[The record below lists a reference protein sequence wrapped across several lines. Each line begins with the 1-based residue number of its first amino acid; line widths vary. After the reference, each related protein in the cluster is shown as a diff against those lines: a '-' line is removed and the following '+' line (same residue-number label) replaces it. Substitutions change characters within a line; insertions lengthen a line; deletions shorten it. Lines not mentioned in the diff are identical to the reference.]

1 MIQSRSF
8 FLAFKFLTGRN
19 QLLNN
24 KNLLGAVL
32 GIGLALIP
40 LIVVL
45 EISSGMI
52 EGITKRYMEIGS
64 YHLQIKH
71 YAGVDQEVEDKT
83 INDVKS
89 FPGVKAVFPVTTGLG
104 LAYSENGRTGIS
116 FKALPMDYLDIDI
129 AAKEYIKI
137 EAGEFKLDSRDSA
150 MLSSEVA
157 RILEVVPGDRIK
169 ILTARHVPGRQPV
182 LKPSYLTVRGVF
194 STGYYELD
202 ALSIYINIE
211 KGKSLFKES
220 GSSFIA
226 VKLDNPFDNIQKKSS
241 DVQKQLLSNFFVH
254 NWYDL
259 EQTMID
265 SFNTTKTILLF
276 IMILIVLVA
285 AMNIS
290 SAVVMLV
297 MEKEAE
303 IAILKSTGISSAL
316 ITRAF
321 VFTGLIIGLAGTFTG
336 LLTGLMV
343 AVNINGLIQNVES
356 IINSVYRFIQ
366 IVISPF
372 FILGDRGLV
381 LIDTAY
387 YLEKIPIKIDLSEI
401 LIISSLTIILSTA
414 AAFFPA
420 LRAGRL
426 KPMDILRKH

>member
-1 MIQSRSF
+1 MMYSRPF
-8 FLAFKFLTGRN
+8 FLAFKFLSGRN

-24 KNLLGAVL
+24 RNLLGAVL

-52 EGITKRYMEIGS
+52 EGITRRYMEIGS
-64 YHLQIKH
+64 YHLQIKQ
-71 YAGVDQEVEDKT
+71 YTQMEPEIEENT
-83 INDVKS
+83 INKVRTLPD
-89 FPGVKAVFPVTTGLG
+89 VKAVFPISTGLG

-116 FKALPMDYLDIDI
+116 FKALPADYFDIDI
-129 AAKEYIKI
+129 SAKEYIKI

-169 ILTARHVPGRQPV
+169 ILTARQIPGRRPV

-211 KGKSLFKES
+211 KGKTLFKEP

-226 VKLDNPFDNIQKKSS
+226 VKLDNPFDDIQEKTAA
-241 DVQKQLLSNFFVH
+241 VRKQLPGGSFVY

-259 EQTMID
+259 EQNMID

-276 IMILIVLVA
+276 IMIIIVLVA

-297 MEKEAE
+297 MEKESE
-303 IAILKSTGISSAL
+303 IAMLKSTGVSSYL

-321 VFTGLIIGLAGTFTG
+321 VYIGF
-336 LLTGLMV
+336 
-343 AVNINGLIQNVES
+343 
-356 IINSVYRFIQ
+356 
-366 IVISPF
+366 
-372 FILGDRGLV
+372 
-381 LIDTAY
+381 
-387 YLEKIPIKIDLSEI
+387 
-401 LIISSLTIILSTA
+401 
-414 AAFFPA
+414 
-420 LRAGRL
+420 
-426 KPMDILRKH
+426 

>member
-1 MIQSRSF
+1 MIHSRAF
-8 FLAFKFLTGRN
+8 FLAFKFFAGRN

-32 GIGLALIP
+32 GIGIALIP

-52 EGITKRYMEIGS
+52 EGITQRYMEIGS
-64 YHLQIKH
+64 YHLQIRN
-71 YAGVDQEVEDKT
+71 YTQLDPEIEENT
-83 INDVKS
+83 INELRTM
-89 FPGVKAVFPVTTGLG
+89 PGIKAVFPVTTGLG
-104 LAYSENGRTGIS
+104 LAYSEDGRTGIS
-116 FKALPMDYLDIDI
+116 FKSLPVNYLDIDI
-129 AAKEYIKI
+129 AAKEYITI
-137 EAGEFKLDSRDSA
+137 ESGEFKLDSRDSA

-169 ILTARHVPGRQPV
+169 ILTARQVPGRRPV
-182 LKPSYLTVRGVF
+182 LKPSYLTVRGIF

-211 KGKSLFKES
+211 KGKTLFKER

-226 VKLDNPFDNIQKKSS
+226 VKLDDPFDNIEKKTSDIRNRLASS
-241 DVQKQLLSNFFVH
+241 FFVS

-259 EQTMID
+259 ERNMID
-265 SFNTTKTILLF
+265 SFNTTKTMLLF
-276 IMILIVLVA
+276 IMIIIVLVA

-303 IAILKSTGISSAL
+303 IAMLKSTGVASSL

-321 VFTGLIIGLAGTFTG
+321 IYIGFIIGLAGTFTG
-336 LLTGLMV
+336 LLTGLMI
-343 AVNINGLIQNVES
+343 AVNINGLIKITES
-356 IINSVYRFIQ
+356 IINSVYGIVQ
-366 IVISPF
+366 IIISPF
-372 FILGDRGLV
+372 FTLGDKGIV

-387 YLEKIPIKIDLSEI
+387 YLEKIPIKLNLSEI
-401 LIISSLTIILSTA
+401 LIISSLTILLSTA
-414 AAFFPA
+414 AAYFPA
-420 LRAGRL
+420 TRAGGL